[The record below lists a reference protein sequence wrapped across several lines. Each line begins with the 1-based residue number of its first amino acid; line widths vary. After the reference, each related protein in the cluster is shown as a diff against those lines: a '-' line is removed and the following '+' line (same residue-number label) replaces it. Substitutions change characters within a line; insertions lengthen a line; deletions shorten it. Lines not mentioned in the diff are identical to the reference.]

1 MLSLFLNPILIL
13 ILAFV
18 TSPKRICIYC
28 GSRNGSRPAYDQAA
42 RDMGAALA
50 RRGIGLVFG
59 GGRVGLMGVL
69 ADAVLAGSG
78 TVTGVIPRA
87 LVSREIAHLDL
98 KDLRIVN
105 SMHERK
111 SLMAELAD
119 AFIALPG
126 GFGTLEEMMEI
137 LTWSQLRLHA
147 KPCGL
152 LNVENFYDPLLKFL
166 DHAVAEE
173 FIPAGM
179 RKSIVVETDAEKL
192 LDSLAAAPP
201 TSK

>member
-1 MLSLFLNPILIL
+1 MTSL
-13 ILAFV
+13 
-18 TSPKRICIYC
+18 KRICVYC
-28 GSRNGSRPAYDQAA
+28 GSRNGSRPVYDRAA
-42 RDMGAALA
+42 RDLGAALG

-69 ADAVLAGSG
+69 ADAVLAGGGS
-78 TVTGVIPRA
+78 VTGVIPRA

-98 KDLRIVN
+98 KDLRIVD

-111 SLMAELAD
+111 ALMAELAD

-126 GFGTLEEMMEI
+126 GFGTFEEILEI

-166 DHAVAEE
+166 DHAIAEE
-173 FIPAGM
+173 FIPAGQ
-179 RKSIVVETDAEKL
+179 REALVVESNVEKL
-192 LDSLAAAPP
+192 LDMLPAA
-201 TSK
+201 SK

>member
-1 MLSLFLNPILIL
+1 M
-13 ILAFV
+13 

-166 DHAVAEE
+166 DHAVAVE

>member
-1 MLSLFLNPILIL
+1 MTSLN
-13 ILAFV
+13 
-18 TSPKRICIYC
+18 RICVYC
-28 GSRNGSRPAYDQAA
+28 GSRNGSRPAYVQAA
-42 RDMGAALA
+42 RDLGAALA

-69 ADAVLAGSG
+69 ADSVLAGGGS
-78 TVTGVIPRA
+78 VTGVIPRA

-111 SLMAELAD
+111 ALMAELAD

-126 GFGTLEEMMEI
+126 GVGTFEEILEI

-166 DHAVAEE
+166 DHAIAEE
-173 FIPAGM
+173 FIPAGQ
-179 RKSIVVETDAEKL
+179 REALVVQSDVEKL
-192 LDSLAAAPP
+192 LDLLPAAR
-201 TSK
+201 TGSK